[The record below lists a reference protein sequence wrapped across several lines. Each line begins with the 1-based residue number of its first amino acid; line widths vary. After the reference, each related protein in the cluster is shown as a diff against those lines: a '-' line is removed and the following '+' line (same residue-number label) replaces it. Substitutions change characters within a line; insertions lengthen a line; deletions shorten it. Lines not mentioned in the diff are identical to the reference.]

1 MKIVSGHQ
9 PVYLPWL
16 GLIHKASLADVF
28 IFMDDVQYLSQDW
41 NNRNRIKNPQ
51 GKPIWLT
58 VPVNIKGSKSL
69 LLKDILIAEESN
81 LPERKRWQSIHWSSI
96 QMSYGK
102 CRYFNEYRAFFK
114 WLYLETKWACLAD
127 LNFAIL
133 KQIFKW
139 FGFPAQIVVASEENF
154 TKKKSDLVI
163 EHAQKFNADAIVTGI
178 HGQDYIDVDY
188 AEDLG
193 INVIIQNYNHPEYN
207 QRFGKFV
214 SHLSFVDLLFNY
226 GPHSLE
232 ISLENNLT
240 RDALCNSIKQ

>member
-1 MKIVSGHQ
+1 MHHCCV
-9 PVYLPWL
+9 
-16 GLIHKASLADVF
+16 
-28 IFMDDVQYLSQDW
+28 DDVQYLSQDW

-69 LLKDILIAEESN
+69 LLKDILIAEESS